1 MPARQ
6 ETHLWQESTPQVK
19 EAISMIKT
27 ISTTPPEVVN
37 LEFALPNAGSAAD
50 AILAAALGFCAQKM
64 QVASSDAALKL
75 LKQAD
80 RGARDYFEYGM
91 AAQVAELLGGLDD
104 EVQAVYLYDDEAT
117 PDDAAFGEVTPL
129 LVHLIVLAKRKTS
142 ALDSLIVGLSRAVV
156 QSYGR
161 LFDKPQLRHLLD
173 VQVMDNTELDARV
186 GLGALMSSLH
196 HRPSLVW
203 KR

>member
-1 MPARQ
+1 
-6 ETHLWQESTPQVK
+6 
-19 EAISMIKT
+19 MIKT
-27 ISTTPPEVVN
+27 IPATQPATTQPAAGESREVVS
-37 LEFALPNAGSAAD
+37 LEFALPNAASAAD
-50 AILAAALGFCAQKM
+50 AILAAALGFCAQKT
-64 QVASSDAALKL
+64 QAGSSDAALKL
-75 LKQAD
+75 LKGGD
-80 RGARDYFEYGM
+80 RGAMEYFQYGL

-117 PDDAAFGEVTPL
+117 PDDVAFGEVIPS

-161 LFDKPQLRHLLD
+161 LLEKPQLRHLLD
-173 VQVMDNTELDARV
+173 VQVMDSTELETRT

-196 HRPSLVW
+196 HRPSMVW

>member
-1 MPARQ
+1 MMKTVPTTQPARPKPA
-6 ETHLWQESTPQVK
+6 SG
-19 EAISMIKT
+19 EAR
-27 ISTTPPEVVN
+27 EVYN
-37 LEFALPNAGSAAD
+37 LEFALPNAASAAD
-50 AILAAALGFCAQKM
+50 AILAAALGFCAQKK
-64 QVASSDAALKL
+64 QVGSSDAALKL
-75 LKQAD
+75 LKCGD
-80 RGARDYFEYGM
+80 RSAWDYFQYGL

-117 PDDAAFGEVTPL
+117 PDDAALGEVTPS
-129 LVHLIVLAKRKTS
+129 LVHLIVLANRKTS

>member
-1 MPARQ
+1 
-6 ETHLWQESTPQVK
+6 
-19 EAISMIKT
+19 MIKT
-27 ISTTPPEVVN
+27 VPTTQTATSRPASDEAREVVS
-37 LEFALPNAGSAAD
+37 LEFALPNAASAAD
-50 AILAAALGFCAQKM
+50 AILAAALGFCAQRK
-64 QVASSDAALKL
+64 QVGSSGAALKL
-75 LKQAD
+75 LKCGD
-80 RGARDYFEYGM
+80 RGAMAYFQYGLV
-91 AAQVAELLGGLDD
+91 AQVAELLGGLDD

-117 PDDAAFGEVTPL
+117 SDDVAFGEVTPS

-173 VQVMDNTELDARV
+173 VQVMDNTELDAGI
-186 GLGALMSSLH
+186 GLGAMMSSLH
-196 HRPSLVW
+196 HRPLLVW

>member
-1 MPARQ
+1 MEEEIVP
-6 ETHLWQESTPQVK
+6 
-19 EAISMIKT
+19 MIKT
-27 ISTTPPEVVN
+27 IPATQPATAKSAGEAKEAAG
-37 LEFALPNAGSAAD
+37 LELALPNVASAAD
-50 AILAAALGFCAQKM
+50 AALAAALGFCAQKK
-64 QVASSDAALKL
+64 QVGSSDAALKL
-75 LKQAD
+75 LKAGD
-80 RGARDYFEYGM
+80 RGAREYFQYGLAM
-91 AAQVAELLGGLDD
+91 QVAELLGGLDD

-117 PDDAAFGEVTPL
+117 PDDSALGEVIPTL
-129 LVHLIVLAKRKTS
+129 IHLIVLARRKTS
-142 ALDSLIVGLSRAVV
+142 ALDSLIVGLGRAVV

-173 VQVMDNTELDARV
+173 VQVVDNSELDAGT

>member
-1 MPARQ
+1 
-6 ETHLWQESTPQVK
+6 
-19 EAISMIKT
+19 MIKT
-27 ISTTPPEVVN
+27 TPTTQPAISQPASGETREVIG
-37 LEFALPNAGSAAD
+37 LELALPNAASAAD
-50 AILAAALGFCAQKM
+50 AILAAALGFCAQKK

-75 LKQAD
+75 LKSGD
-80 RGARDYFEYGM
+80 RAASEYFQYGL

-117 PDDAAFGEVTPL
+117 PDDAAFGEVRPS

-142 ALDSLIVGLSRAVV
+142 ALDSLIIGLSRAVV

-161 LFDKPQLRHLLD
+161 LLDKPKLRHLLD
-173 VQVMDNTELDARV
+173 VQVMDNTELDSRT

>member
-1 MPARQ
+1 
-6 ETHLWQESTPQVK
+6 
-19 EAISMIKT
+19 MIKT
-27 ISTTPPEVVN
+27 VSTTPSEVVN

-50 AILAAALGFCAQKM
+50 ATLAAALGYCAQKM
-64 QVASSDAALKL
+64 QVGSSEAALRL
-75 LKQAD
+75 LKRGD
-80 RGARDYFEYGM
+80 RSARDYFEYGM

-117 PDDAAFGEVTPL
+117 PDDVAFGEITPL
-129 LVHLIVLAKRKTS
+129 LVHLIVLARRKTS
-142 ALDSLIVGLSRAVV
+142 ALDSLIVGLGRAVA

-161 LFDKPQLRHLLD
+161 LFDKPQLQHVLD
-173 VQVMDNTELDARV
+173 MQVMDTAELEARV

-196 HRPSLVW
+196 HRPAQVW